1 MSKIKQVKVFKTSDN
16 KIFETELDA
25 KRHQKEIIIKEKLER
40 IVDDFYYYNIERD
53 DLIDSLFNR
62 LYLLEDI
69 FK

>member
-1 MSKIKQVKVFKTSDN
+1 MINQPDYY
-16 KIFETELDA
+16 
-25 KRHQKEIIIKEKLER
+25 IIKEKLER